1 MDNYHN
7 GNPGDTG
14 GYQGGEVDN
23 RKRVAAG
30 TIAGNPAR
38 KRWKGMKIRNYF
50 EFSRNII
57 FKKCD
62 QELKTFNIYI

>member
-38 KRWKGMKIRNYF
+38 KRWKGMRFRKLF
-50 EFSRNII
+50 GII
-57 FKKCD
+57 
-62 QELKTFNIYI
+62 LKNNTENL

>member
-1 MDNYHN
+1 MENYQN

-38 KRWKGMKIRNYF
+38 KRWKGMKIILNLA
-50 EFSRNII
+50 EALS
-57 FKKCD
+57 KKSTD
-62 QELKTFNIYI
+62 N

>member
-38 KRWKGMKIRNYF
+38 KRWKGRKFRKLF
-50 EFSRNII
+50 
-57 FKKCD
+57 
-62 QELKTFNIYI
+62 